1 MNFPKDPVMLLSV
14 VNTYLRD
21 HDSSLE
27 ELCKSNDIP
36 QEELTDKLSSIGCH
50 YIKEQNQFVQS

>member
-21 HDSSLE
+21 HDSSFE
-27 ELCKSNDIP
+27 ELCRRADIP
-36 QEELTDKLSSIGCH
+36 QEELAEQLAKINYFYDSK
-50 YIKEQNQFVQS
+50 QNQFV